1 MQLGELQLNQILRP
15 EQLFL
20 WAKENINGMTMYY
33 VTEEEIITQRE
44 NMIKSLLQWST
55 NCTTVLFQME
65 ILLEWRQLSVI
76 QYIMFTNLMTL
87 NF

>member
-1 MQLGELQLNQILRP
+1 MQLGELQLNQILTP

-33 VTEEEIITQRE
+33 VTEEEIITRRE

-55 NCTTVLFQME
+55 TCTTVLFQME
-65 ILLEWRQLSVI
+65 ILLE
-76 QYIMFTNLMTL
+76 
-87 NF
+87 

>member
-1 MQLGELQLNQILRP
+1 MQLGELQLNQILTP

-55 NCTTVLFQME
+55 NCTTV
-65 ILLEWRQLSVI
+65 
-76 QYIMFTNLMTL
+76 
-87 NF
+87 